1 MKTEAIVA
9 ELIDAARQM
18 GIDVRNERGRFRGG
32 RCVVSDEEM
41 ILLNKRQPP
50 EAHLAI
56 LAESLH
62 EKDMNN
68 VFLTPAVRKALE
80 QSWAR
85 REQVDVEIA
94 DN

>member
-1 MKTEAIVA
+1 MKTEEIVA
-9 ELIDAARQM
+9 ELVEAARQM
-18 GIDVRNERGRFRGG
+18 GIDVRNERGSFRGG
-32 RCVVSDEEM
+32 LCTVADEEI
-41 ILLNKRQPP
+41 ILLNKRQPV

-62 EKDMNN
+62 DKDMDK

-80 QSWAR
+80 QSWAK

-94 DN
+94 DS